1 MRELASIR
9 KDINSVDSAIR
20 ELFLLRMSLAHE
32 VAETKAQSD
41 DKIYK
46 PDREA
51 EIIEQRSAGMEE
63 EVRLKYI
70 ALLQSMIRAS
80 REYQYSKILRLNPEK
95 FPFHPSS
102 EMLKPKTVFYQG
114 VPGAYQELAARALF
128 PECEPVNV
136 PTWEEVFQS
145 VRDGKADVG
154 VVPVE
159 NTTAG
164 TVSAV
169 YDLLLDYDLSINR
182 SYIKKISHCLAAV
195 PGATMADIRS
205 VCSHPHALPQCSAFI
220 SAHGFTAIEAAN
232 TAIAAQNVR
241 DQGDVSL
248 AAICSREAAERYG
261 LSILAE
267 GINDMK
273 HNETRFIAVSRTPT
287 CLPEDNRIEI
297 AFHIPNAAGTLD
309 NRAGHHRA
317 LRHRHDRDPLPSAQG
332 QPVVLCILRRLHRQH
347 QRPRRA
353 QPALS
358 APRGA
363 SLYQGSWQLQ
373 GRLKLSKNFVF
384 PTSCVL
390 TNAEHESS
398 ESSHAETFS
407 LQKHQN
413 RGTRPRF

>member
-1 MRELASIR
+1 M
-9 KDINSVDSAIR
+9 
-20 ELFLLRMSLAHE
+20 LR
-32 VAETKAQSD
+32 
-41 DKIYK
+41 
-46 PDREA
+46 
-51 EIIEQRSAGMEE
+51 
-63 EVRLKYI
+63 
-70 ALLQSMIRAS
+70 
-80 REYQYSKILRLNPEK
+80 
-95 FPFHPSS
+95 
-102 EMLKPKTVFYQG
+102 PKTVFYQG

-195 PGATMADIRS
+195 PGAAMADIRS

-220 SAHGFTAIEAAN
+220 SEHGFTAIEMAN
-232 TAIAAQNVR
+232 TAIAAQSVR
-241 DQGDVSL
+241 DKGDPSL

-261 LSILAE
+261 LTVLAE

-297 AFHIPNAAGTLD
+297 AFRIPNVAGSLITVLD
-309 NRAGHHRA
+309 IIAHYGVDMTEIHSR
-317 LRHRHDRDPLPSAQG
+317 PLKDSPWCYVFYVDFTGNINDHAVRS
-332 QPVVLCILRRLHRQH
+332 L
-347 QRPRRA
+347 
-353 QPALS
+353 
-358 APRGA
+358 
-363 SLYQGSWQLQ
+363 LYQLHEELPYIKVIGSY
-373 GRLKLSKNFVF
+373 KVD
-384 PTSCVL
+384 
-390 TNAEHESS
+390 
-398 ESSHAETFS
+398 
-407 LQKHQN
+407 
-413 RGTRPRF
+413 

>member
-1 MRELASIR
+1 
-9 KDINSVDSAIR
+9 
-20 ELFLLRMSLAHE
+20 
-32 VAETKAQSD
+32 
-41 DKIYK
+41 
-46 PDREA
+46 
-51 EIIEQRSAGMEE
+51 
-63 EVRLKYI
+63 
-70 ALLQSMIRAS
+70 
-80 REYQYSKILRLNPEK
+80 
-95 FPFHPSS
+95 
-102 EMLKPKTVFYQG
+102 MLKPKTVFYQG

-128 PECEPVNV
+128 RECEPVNV

-241 DQGDVSL
+241 DKGDVSL

-297 AFHIPNAAGTLD
+297 AFHIPNAAGTLITVLD
-309 NRAGHHRA
+309 IIAHYGIDMTEIHSR
-317 LRHRHDRDPLPSAQG
+317 PLKDSPWCYVFYVDFTGNINDHAVRS
-332 QPVVLCILRRLHRQH
+332 L
-347 QRPRRA
+347 
-353 QPALS
+353 
-358 APRGA
+358 
-363 SLYQGSWQLQ
+363 LYQLHEELPYIKVLGSY
-373 GRLKLSKNFVF
+373 KVD
-384 PTSCVL
+384 
-390 TNAEHESS
+390 
-398 ESSHAETFS
+398 
-407 LQKHQN
+407 
-413 RGTRPRF
+413 